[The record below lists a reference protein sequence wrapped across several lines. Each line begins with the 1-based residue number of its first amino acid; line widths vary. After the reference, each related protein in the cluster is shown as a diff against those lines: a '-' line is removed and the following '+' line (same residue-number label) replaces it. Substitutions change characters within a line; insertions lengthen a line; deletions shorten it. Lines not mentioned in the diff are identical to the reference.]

1 MHAERSRREGKCGAE
16 IKEDK
21 GRYTIEQGCEG
32 GSSPRKKVELR
43 TELGTGLA
51 ACGLELR
58 EGAGMSGA
66 ADAPASSPP
75 QQRAGSRE
83 GREHQPPLPFFGIC
97 LSATLS
103 NFLCL
108 SSSSRGERETS
119 PLFPP
124 SAACTSQVQA
134 EEIGLS
140 SEGRASAA
148 QSLSHHIVEVPVTRS
163 PASATP
169 CALCPRQDLERWVGR
184 GWR

>member
-1 MHAERSRREGKCGAE
+1 MDAERSRREGKCGAE

-21 GRYTIEQGCEG
+21 RQNTIEQGCEG
-32 GSSPRKKVELR
+32 GSPPPTKVELR
-43 TELGTGLA
+43 IGA
-51 ACGLELR
+51 
-58 EGAGMSGA
+58 EGGSRKER
-66 ADAPASSPP
+66 SSLCPSQLP
-75 QQRAGSRE
+75 SPAGSGEE
-83 GREHQPPLPFFGIC
+83 GEHQPPLPFFGLC
-97 LSATLS
+97 LSPTLS

-108 SSSSRGERETS
+108 SSSSRGERDTS

-134 EEIGLS
+134 KEIRLS

-169 CALCPRQDLERWVGR
+169 CALCPPQDLERWVGR
-184 GWR
+184 WWR